1 MRSLILLSALAFI
14 TATSAFAGD
23 IETFEEAKKIS
34 NQTGKPILL
43 EFVRDDCLHCA
54 LAESEVDSMQALR
67 EALKAV
73 VFISVNMDSDEGEN
87 LSNRYPVGKYFP
99 LFILTDADGE
109 VINRWTGY
117 TDAQRFITSLNNSL
131 KNKTTIKEREQEFN
145 KNPNAFAALNLAKY
159 FYDSKQY
166 LKSIEYYRRAG
177 ELGRRQYHFQIFR
190 STAVACEEGQIEYG
204 EALVAADSVMQS
216 GSDGDIIYTA
226 KIITTLAR
234 KLGKTETLSE
244 YLKKGL
250 ETARQSSNSNFAQ
263 NAPIFQADLALY
275 EKKDV
280 AGATMVK
287 KQSLGADWENN
298 PDKFFDYAEWC
309 LHRKIN
315 LEEAEQ
321 YALTASQMV
330 SPGKSRARVT
340 GILAAICFELG
351 NYNDA
356 VKYIDIALKN
366 DPGNEYNIQN
376 REKYIRALQGK

>member
-1 MRSLILLSALAFI
+1 MSGLIYLSILIFI
-14 TATSAFAGD
+14 GATSAFAGE

-54 LAESEVDSMQALR
+54 LAESEVDSLQALR
-67 EALKAV
+67 EALQAV
-73 VFISVNMDSDEGEN
+73 VFISVNMDSDEGQS
-87 LSNRYPVGKYFP
+87 LSSRYTVGRYFP
-99 LFILTDADGE
+99 LFILANSDGE
-109 VINRWTGY
+109 IINRWSGY

-131 KNKTTIKEREQEFN
+131 KNKTTISEREQRFD
-145 KNPNAFAALNLAKY
+145 KNPSAFAALNLAKY
-159 FYDSKQY
+159 FYDSQQY
-166 LKSIEYYRRAG
+166 LKSIDYYRRAG

-190 STAVACEEGQIEYG
+190 STAVACEEGLIDYEK
-204 EALVAADSVMQS
+204 ALAAADSVMQS

-226 KIITTLAR
+226 KILTTLAR

-244 YLKKGL
+244 YLRKGL

-275 EKKDV
+275 DKKDV

-287 KQSLGADWENN
+287 KQSLGDGWEND
-298 PDKFFDYAEWC
+298 PDKFFDYAEWS

-321 YALTASQMV
+321 YALKAAQMV
-330 SPGKSRARVT
+330 SPGKSGARVT
-340 GILAAICFELG
+340 GILAAICFEQG
-351 NYNDA
+351 KYNDA

-366 DPGNEYNIQN
+366 DPGNEYYIKN
-376 REKYIRALQGK
+376 RKEYLNALQGH